1 MVESSSLRAQ
11 LNTISTSADPAA
23 QYIECFIEEIPAT
36 SSRAAHSVIK
46 IKCTLCQGT
55 KTWSS
60 WNRIRAH
67 LTGDGTMALANGTT
81 RCTAVTDE
89 VAHQFKTIVREAAE
103 LSRRRSAIRRS
114 EAAVDAAGATA
125 ARPATSKQQ
134 RTLEGGLR
142 RGLAGRPQ
150 SSRRSSRPTR
160 TLSTS

>member
-46 IKCTLCQGT
+46 IKCTICQGI

-67 LTGDGTMALANGTT
+67 LTGDDTMALANGTT
-81 RCTAVTDE
+81 RCTDVTDE
-89 VAHQFKTIVREAAE
+89 VAHQFKTIVREAGE
-103 LSRRRSAIRRS
+103 LSRRRSATRRS
-114 EAAVDAAGATA
+114 EAAVDAASATA
-125 ARPATSKQQ
+125 ARPASSKQQ
-134 RTLEGGLR
+134 RTLEN
-142 RGLAGRPQ
+142 AFAV
-150 SSRRSSRPTR
+150 
-160 TLSTS
+160 

>member
-11 LNTISTSADPAA
+11 LSTISTSADPAA

-67 LTGDGTMALANGTT
+67 LTGDETMALANGTT

-103 LSRRRSAIRRS
+103 LPRRRSAIRRS
-114 EAAVDAAGATA
+114 EAAVDPLRGCVVAAWVRGCSRCYAMFLRCFVRAVA
-125 ARPATSKQQ
+125 AACS
-134 RTLEGGLR
+134 EI
-142 RGLAGRPQ
+142 
-150 SSRRSSRPTR
+150 SH
-160 TLSTS
+160 